1 MKKVILLI
9 MLSILL
15 IPCLVKAEEIN
26 NNTEIQ
32 DENITENRESNT
44 NEESTDIENNTTDTN
59 DIENNTLNEDT
70 TKNSTE
76 TEENTNSEN
85 NTDTSLIPN
94 ATAGV
99 LMDATTGEIIFEKN
113 KDEQVAV
120 ASMTKMVAQ
129 IIILETI
136 ETGKIKWS
144 DKVTASANAS
154 GMGGSQIYLT
164 TGEEMTVEDMMKG
177 ISMASANDATVAMAE
192 FIAGSEVEF
201 VEMMNK
207 KVKEL
212 GLKNTFFKN
221 CTGLDEEGHYS
232 SAYDMA
238 VIARELLKHEKI
250 LEFSSVYEDYL
261 REDTDNKFWLV
272 NTNKLVR
279 FYEGADGLKTGHTDA
294 AKYCLAATAKR
305 DDLRLIAIVLG
316 EDDSQT
322 RNSETMSLLDY
333 GFNNYKIKILKT
345 TDDIVKEISLDKATS
360 PKISLVPLNDIAIL
374 SKKSADTKK
383 YTYDIKVAN
392 NNLPL
397 KIGDEVGKIIV
408 KDSDNNKVK
417 EEALTVTENVD
428 KLNFLE
434 LLGKTLTDMMVGNM
448 NFV

>member
-1 MKKVILLI
+1 MKKTLLLL

-15 IPCLVKAEEIN
+15 IPCYVKAESID
-26 NNTEIQ
+26 NNTNNSEISEENNI
-32 DENITENRESNT
+32 DEKRENNEDSTVNENNSTENDSET
-44 NEESTDIENNTTDTN
+44 NEENSNNTQ
-59 DIENNTLNEDT
+59 
-70 TKNSTE
+70 
-76 TEENTNSEN
+76 
-85 NTDTSLIPN
+85 DTSLIPN
-94 ATAGV
+94 AISGI

-129 IIILETI
+129 IIILENI
-136 ETGKIKWS
+136 ESGKIKW
-144 DKVTASANAS
+144 DDIVTASANAS

-164 TGEEMTVEDMMKG
+164 TGEEMTVLDMMKG

-192 FIAGSEVEF
+192 FIAGTEVEF

-207 KVKEL
+207 KVEEL
-212 GLKNTFFKN
+212 GLKNTHFKN

-232 SAYDMA
+232 TAYDMA

-316 EDDSQT
+316 EENSQI

-333 GFNNYKIKILKT
+333 GFNNYKIEILKT
-345 TDDIVKEISLDKATS
+345 TEDIVKEISLDKATS
-360 PKISLVPLNDIAIL
+360 SKISLVPLNDIAIL
-374 SKKSADTKK
+374 SKKSEDTKK
-383 YTYDIKVAN
+383 YTYDIKITN

-408 KDSDNNKVK
+408 KDSDNKKIK
-417 EEALTVTENVD
+417 EEILTVTENVD

-434 LLGKTLTDMMVGNM
+434 LLGKTLTDMLVGNI

>member
-1 MKKVILLI
+1 MKKVIILL

-15 IPCLVKAEEIN
+15 IPCYVKAEEADN
-26 NNTEIQ
+26 KEKS
-32 DENITENRESNT
+32 ITEQNDSTT
-44 NEESTDIENNTTDTN
+44 NEESNDKESDTLNNKNATTENTDTN
-59 DIENNTLNEDT
+59 GENI
-70 TKNSTE
+70 
-76 TEENTNSEN
+76 N
-85 NTDTSLIPN
+85 NDDAIDTSLIPN
-94 ATAGV
+94 ATAGI

-129 IIILETI
+129 IIILEQI
-136 ETGKIKWS
+136 EAGKIKWN
-144 DKVTASANAS
+144 DIVTASANAS

-164 TGEEMTVEDMMKG
+164 TGEKMTVEDMMKG

-201 VEMMNK
+201 VEMMNT

-221 CTGLDEEGHYS
+221 CTGLDEDGHYS

-316 EDDSQT
+316 EENSQV

-333 GFNNYKIKILKT
+333 GFNNYKIEILKT

-383 YTYDIKVAN
+383 YAYDIKITN

-397 KIGDEVGKIIV
+397 KIGDEVGKIII
-408 KDSDNNKVK
+408 KDSNNEKIK
-417 EEALTVTENVD
+417 EEILTVTENVD

-434 LLGKTLTDMMVGNM
+434 LFGKTITDMMVGNM